1 MFWVFRHS
9 YLRKYCFT
17 CMLYTSNDASPS
29 YLSHVNQ
36 TILISCL
43 LISTISYVDDFH
55 DLIWFVCK
63 FGQTYKYIGL
73 KGLIIWYI
81 PTWGQN
87 INSSSE
93 NCFTKRLWKSL
104 EPNNAFAQCK
114 QYGVFFCTKITYKVR
129 LHHLLFSKM
138 NIITKL
144 FFCILLLYF
153 DVMC

>member
-1 MFWVFRHS
+1 MISFD
-9 YLRKYCFT
+9 
-17 CMLYTSNDASPS
+17 LYTNSDRR
-29 YLSHVNQ
+29 
-36 TILISCL
+36 
-43 LISTISYVDDFH
+43 
-55 DLIWFVCK
+55 
-63 FGQTYKYIGL
+63 IGL

-144 FFCILLLYF
+144 FFCILLLYIDVLDYKVYLDDGTSLNDIF
-153 DVMC
+153 DYNEFSKSYNGLTKILLFSMKLFK